1 MRDFRD
7 LVVWERSHRLTLAL
21 YRATDHFPKSELF
34 GLTSQIRRAA
44 ASVPTNLAEGC
55 GRWGDGDMGRFV
67 QIAMGSASE
76 VDYLILLARD
86 LGYLPAGQYDAASA
100 ELDEIRRML
109 TALYKRIRRVP
120 ERQAAPSSANSIRA
134 KG

>member
-7 LVVWERSHRLTLAL
+7 LVVWERSHRMTLAL

-34 GLTSQIRRAA
+34 GLTSQIRVAA

-86 LGYLPAGQYDAASA
+86 LDYLQAGQYKAASA

-109 TALYKRIRRVP
+109 TALYKRIRRAP
-120 ERQAAPSSANSIRA
+120 ERHTVQ
-134 KG
+134 GVC

>member
-21 YRATDHFPKSELF
+21 HRATDRFPKSEMF

-44 ASVPTNLAEGC
+44 ASIPTNLAEGC

-76 VDYLILLARD
+76 ADYLILLARD
-86 LGYLPAGQYDAASA
+86 LDYLAVGEYDAVSA
-100 ELDEIRRML
+100 ELNEIRRML
-109 TALYKRIRRVP
+109 TALYKRVRRVP
-120 ERQAAPSSANSIRA
+120 ERQTAQSFANS
-134 KG
+134 